1 MSPEIFILIFGV
13 TIVAS
18 TFGIIFG
25 GGSFIIFPVLFLLGV
40 DAKIAVATNLV
51 GALAQLLTGALI
63 FNKRQKIHFNIVKII
78 IPFVVTGAIIG
89 AFILVEL
96 ESELIK
102 QMVAVAIIAFASF
115 SLFSRD
121 RLLHTRESISIT
133 SKIVGSIASFFNGIY
148 QMTISAG
155 AGTIFNLILVYF
167 YGLKLKRA
175 IATRQIIS
183 LTSVSIG
190 SGILIYS
197 GLVDWMLFVPLALG
211 RILGAVI
218 GSQIVMKTKSTIL
231 STVFSVVVILLALII
246 LFNGAI

>member
-1 MSPEIFILIFGV
+1 MSFEQLLLIFGV
-13 TIVAS
+13 TTFAS
-18 TFGIIFG
+18 TFSIIFG
-25 GGSFIIFPVLFLLGV
+25 GGSFIIFPTLFLLGI

-51 GALAQLLTGALI
+51 GALAQVLTGSVF
-63 FNKRQKIHFNIVKII
+63 FNKRHKIHFNIVKIV
-78 IPFVVTGAIIG
+78 IPFIVTGAIIG

-102 QMVAVAIIAFASF
+102 KMVAGAIIVFATF

-121 RLLHTRESISIT
+121 RLLHTRDNISLT
-133 SKIVGSIASFFNGIY
+133 SKIAGSIASFFNGIY

-155 AGTIFNLILVYF
+155 AGITSNLILVYF

-190 SGILIYS
+190 SSILIYN
-197 GLVDWMLFVPLALG
+197 GLIDWILFVPLASG
-211 RILGAVI
+211 RIIGAII
-218 GSQIVMKTKSTIL
+218 GSQIVMKTKSTVL
-231 STVFSVVVILLALII
+231 STVFSIIVIILALRILL
-246 LFNGAI
+246 NGVI